1 MKLYRATLKVNEKA
15 HYGEGGMVTHYV
27 YTSGNRNL
35 GKELARLFKSY
46 GSAVV
51 IEKVERL
58 APSKKAK
65 HLCRFGGTY
74 STITE
79 NNIEVKA

>member
-15 HYGEGGMVTHYV
+15 YYGEGGMATHYI

-35 GKELARLFKSY
+35 GKELVRLFKHY
-46 GSAVV
+46 GSTVV
-51 IEKVERL
+51 IEKIERL
-58 APSKKAK
+58 VPSKKAK
-65 HLCRFGGTY
+65 YLCRSGGTY